1 MVQQPE
7 SDDEATIETPRFEPV
22 PLPDDEFKDQLAQ
35 VIPHLRAFGRSL
47 SGSRDLADDLVQETL
62 LKAWA
67 ARKRFQAGTNMRAWT
82 FIILRNLFLSQM
94 RRARFKG
101 EWDEIT
107 ASKLLAAPASQDRH
121 VELGDMQRAL
131 LHLPQP
137 QREALILVGAGG
149 FAYEEAAEICG
160 CAVGTI
166 KSRVARGRVALEDLL
181 TDGKLP
187 SRREHET
194 DGSRTALQSIMSEV
208 DELSRDRDPRE
219 CSRIPTGE
227 IGAVAR
233 LSQASRYDGFSR
245 VCAEQ
250 SPRTS
255 SSERTSPSIAK
266 AWRRALPT
274 PAWTVGGA
282 TFTNRLEEACT
293 MASILGLS
301 VFTCLRTRRE
311 RPEFQTLRAL
321 NVTDLGCCMNETQ
334 SERSG

>member
-1 MVQQPE
+1 M
-7 SDDEATIETPRFEPV
+7 PRPEPV
-22 PLPDDEFKDQLAQ
+22 PLPDDEFKEQLAQ

-101 EWDEIT
+101 EWDDVT
-107 ASKLLAAPASQDRH
+107 AAKILAAPASQDRH

-166 KSRVARGRVALEDLL
+166 KSRVARGRVALEALM
-181 TDGKLP
+181 T
-187 SRREHET
+187 RRQ
-194 DGSRTALQSIMSEV
+194 A
-208 DELSRDRDPRE
+208 
-219 CSRIPTGE
+219 
-227 IGAVAR
+227 AVAAAAQDR
-233 LSQASRYDGFSR
+233 SQQVGASG
-245 VCAEQ
+245 
-250 SPRTS
+250 
-255 SSERTSPSIAK
+255 
-266 AWRRALPT
+266 
-274 PAWTVGGA
+274 
-282 TFTNRLEEACT
+282 NH
-293 MASILGLS
+293 
-301 VFTCLRTRRE
+301 
-311 RPEFQTLRAL
+311 
-321 NVTDLGCCMNETQ
+321 
-334 SERSG
+334 ERSGRAEPRPRLASASASSSSNWRPVSSAGSAIGATKRCRQAGLGGRKVAPADDSA

>member
-1 MVQQPE
+1 MTEISTAYNGGSLVQQPE
-7 SDDEATIETPRFEPV
+7 LDEDEIEPPRFEPV

-107 ASKLLAAPASQDRH
+107 ASKMLAAPASQDRH
-121 VELGDMQRAL
+121 VELTDMQRAL

-166 KSRVARGRVALEDLL
+166 KSRVARGRVALEALL

-187 SRREHET
+187 SRREHENE
-194 DGSRTALQSIMSEV
+194 GGRSALQSIMSEV
-208 DELSRDRDPRE
+208 DDLSRDRDP
-219 CSRIPTGE
+219 
-227 IGAVAR
+227 
-233 LSQASRYDGFSR
+233 
-245 VCAEQ
+245 
-250 SPRTS
+250 
-255 SSERTSPSIAK
+255 
-266 AWRRALPT
+266 
-274 PAWTVGGA
+274 
-282 TFTNRLEEACT
+282 
-293 MASILGLS
+293 GL
-301 VFTCLRTRRE
+301 
-311 RPEFQTLRAL
+311 
-321 NVTDLGCCMNETQ
+321 
-334 SERSG
+334 

>member
-1 MVQQPE
+1 MTEFSKAYPDGDRLGQQPE
-7 SDDEATIETPRFEPV
+7 SDDDDSETPRFEPV

-107 ASKLLAAPASQDRH
+107 ASKMLAAPASQDRH
-121 VELGDMQRAL
+121 VELTDMQRAL

-166 KSRVARGRVALEDLL
+166 KSRVARGRVALEALL

-187 SRREHET
+187 SRREHENE
-194 DGSRTALQSIMSEV
+194 GGRSALQSIMSEV
-208 DELSRDRDPRE
+208 DELSRDRDPG
-219 CSRIPTGE
+219 I
-227 IGAVAR
+227 
-233 LSQASRYDGFSR
+233 
-245 VCAEQ
+245 
-250 SPRTS
+250 
-255 SSERTSPSIAK
+255 
-266 AWRRALPT
+266 
-274 PAWTVGGA
+274 
-282 TFTNRLEEACT
+282 
-293 MASILGLS
+293 
-301 VFTCLRTRRE
+301 
-311 RPEFQTLRAL
+311 
-321 NVTDLGCCMNETQ
+321 
-334 SERSG
+334 

>member
-1 MVQQPE
+1 MAGQEPAR
-7 SDDEATIETPRFEPV
+7 DTETAGGGEWA
-22 PLPDDEFKDQLAQ
+22 PLPDDQFKQQLTL

-107 ASKLLAAPASQDRH
+107 ASRLLAAPASQDRH
-121 VELGDMQRAL
+121 IELGDMQRAL

-166 KSRVARGRVALEDLL
+166 KSRVARGRVALEALL
-181 TDGKLP
+181 TEGKLP
-187 SRREHET
+187 SRRSHQTVENQ
-194 DGSRTALQSIMSEV
+194 TALQTIMSEV
-208 DELSRDRDPRE
+208 DELSRDREPIEDDE
-219 CSRIPTGE
+219 
-227 IGAVAR
+227 
-233 LSQASRYDGFSR
+233 DGD
-245 VCAEQ
+245 
-250 SPRTS
+250 
-255 SSERTSPSIAK
+255 
-266 AWRRALPT
+266 
-274 PAWTVGGA
+274 
-282 TFTNRLEEACT
+282 EA
-293 MASILGLS
+293 
-301 VFTCLRTRRE
+301 
-311 RPEFQTLRAL
+311 
-321 NVTDLGCCMNETQ
+321 
-334 SERSG
+334 

>member
-1 MVQQPE
+1 MKPSPDQIESQNHSLRGSFMAGEEPAL
-7 SDDEATIETPRFEPV
+7 SDDEASADRLV

-101 EWDEIT
+101 EWDELT
-107 ASKLLAAPASQDRH
+107 ASRLLAAPASQDRH

-131 LHLPQP
+131 MHLPQP

-166 KSRVARGRVALEDLL
+166 KSRVARGRVALEALL
-181 TDGKLP
+181 SEGKLP
-187 SRREHET
+187 SRREFET
-194 DGSRTALQSIMSEV
+194 DANKTALQTIMSEV
-208 DELSRDRDPRE
+208 DHLSRDRDPAG
-219 CSRIPTGE
+219 IP
-227 IGAVAR
+227 
-233 LSQASRYDGFSR
+233 SSDG
-245 VCAEQ
+245 
-250 SPRTS
+250 
-255 SSERTSPSIAK
+255 SEDPQ
-266 AWRRALPT
+266 T
-274 PAWTVGGA
+274 P
-282 TFTNRLEEACT
+282 
-293 MASILGLS
+293 
-301 VFTCLRTRRE
+301 
-311 RPEFQTLRAL
+311 
-321 NVTDLGCCMNETQ
+321 
-334 SERSG
+334 